1 MLAITL
7 LTFKE
12 VIRRRIPFDYLIPD
26 PGFFGPVWDRGST
39 TVTRKW
45 PGRPGR
51 WRWC

>member
-12 VIRRRIPFDYLIPD
+12 VIRRRIILITL
-26 PGFFGPVWDRGST
+26 FLTLVFWSYSEQGST
-39 TVTRKW
+39 TVTRRW

-51 WRWC
+51 WR

>member
-12 VIRRRIPFDYLIPD
+12 VIRRRILLITLFLTLVFWPCL
-26 PGFFGPVWDRGST
+26 GQGST